1 MLKRVIVVANSRYK
15 ILVNFFQ
22 NKIVSLLDIKY
33 KEGVNNKINKEEVQL
48 SLNPRIEEGSK
59 ALNKFVINKNKFLI
73 LPIIK
78 QR

>member
-1 MLKRVIVVANSRYK
+1 LLKRVIVVANSRYK

-22 NKIVSLLDIKY
+22 NKIVSLLAIKY

-48 SLNPRIEEGSK
+48 ILSPKIEEGSK

-73 LPIIK
+73 LPIVK